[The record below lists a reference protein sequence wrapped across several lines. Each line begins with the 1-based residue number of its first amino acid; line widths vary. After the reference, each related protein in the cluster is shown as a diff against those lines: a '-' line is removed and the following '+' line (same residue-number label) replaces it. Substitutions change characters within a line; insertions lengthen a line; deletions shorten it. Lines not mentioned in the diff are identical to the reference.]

1 MRLALVAL
9 VVASPLSAQD
19 ALPIDGAIPLTVPLS
34 IDARLV
40 PSAMPERIALAGI
53 ADSTNQQPRRRRGR
67 YGAGLLGFAVGAG
80 AGIGVAAVAGPY
92 DDCACEDPGL
102 NQAVIGMAVGG
113 LLGAGIGAALPGSDV
128 AGCSRRERIAP
139 AILGAVVSSAVFAG
153 VGALVDPVVAVFSV
167 PFSAPF
173 GAAFAL
179 KRCR

>member
-1 MRLALVAL
+1 MRFALVAL
-9 VVASPLSAQD
+9 LVASPLSAQD
-19 ALPIDGAIPLTVPLS
+19 ALSIGAPIPLTVPLS

-40 PSAMPERIALAGI
+40 PPAMPKRIELAGI
-53 ADSTNQQPRRRRGR
+53 PDSTSQPRRRRGR
-67 YGAGLLGFAVGAG
+67 YSAGLLGFAVGAA
-80 AGIGVAAVAGPY
+80 AGIGVAAAAGPY

-102 NQAVIGMAVGG
+102 KQGIIGVAVGG

-139 AILGAVVSSAVFAG
+139 GILGAVVSSAVFAG
-153 VGALVDPVVAVFSV
+153 VGALIDPVVAVFSV

>member
-1 MRLALVAL
+1 MRLVLVAL
-9 VVASPLSAQD
+9 LLASPLSAQD
-19 ALPIDGAIPLTVPLS
+19 ALPIDAPIPLTVPLS

-40 PSAMPERIALAGI
+40 PPAMPKRIELAGI
-53 ADSTNQQPRRRRGR
+53 PDSTSQQPRRRRGR

-80 AGIGVAAVAGPY
+80 AGIGVAVAAGPY

-102 NQAVIGMAVGG
+102 KQGIIGVAVGG

-139 AILGAVVSSAVFAG
+139 GILGAVVSSAVFAG

-173 GAAFAL
+173 GAAYAL